1 MNYIKCNACP
11 SQADCDEAGKCLNT
25 LVTHSYLRHKD
36 GSVAGV
42 IKAEPLMCGRD
53 YSGAPTPAPAQ
64 PQAARQPRAEGAPSR
79 PAAGTTTGRVWA
91 IADQQLAQW
100 PHGINKEFRR
110 LVISACEAAG
120 INSSTASV
128 QYGKWLSSR
137 T

>member
-1 MNYIKCNACP
+1 MSYVKCNACP

-25 LVTHSYLRHKD
+25 LVTHRYGVTVKP
-36 GSVAGV
+36 VALPPGTYTAQVTGV
-42 IKAEPLMCGRD
+42 EV
-53 YSGAPTPAPAQ
+53 Q
-64 PQAARQPRAEGAPSR
+64 PGGKVNVSITANVHPSR